1 MYLSKIV
8 LQEENCYEVWGTP
21 LQYITRRVILKD
33 YFRTMPVT
41 IAMDNQRSMM
51 RLLRNLLRTKQKGN
65 RAYKTTRA

>member
-1 MYLSKIV
+1 MYLSKTV
-8 LQEENCYEVWGTP
+8 LQEENCYEVWGTL

-33 YFRTMPVT
+33 YFRTMPVM